1 MKVSVI
7 IPLLNEEESLK
18 ILFNKIKEVAEQ
30 NSYALEVIFV
40 DDGST
45 DGSLKEIK
53 QLHEVYQD
61 EVKYISFGRNNGK
74 AAALRVGI
82 DTASGDVIVTMDAD
96 LQDDPVAIPDM
107 IALLENGWDVVSGWK
122 KKRLDPVFTKNIPS
136 KFFNAVVSKMSGV
149 KLHDFNCGFKAYR
162 AEAAK
167 SLDIYGE
174 RHRFLPALAFWNGF
188 RVTEIVVPHHAR
200 QFGKTK
206 YGLDRFVN
214 GFFDLATLLFLRKYM
229 SRPLHFFGL
238 VGLFLV
244 LLGLGILGFFSIDWY
259 QSTFLHHD
267 DFHLRPLILFAVT
280 SIIVGVQSFSV
291 GLIGELLVNAKG
303 DKTFYIKEKAGT
315 E

>member
-1 MKVSVI
+1 MKLTVVV
-7 IPLLNEEESLK
+7 PLLNEEESLK
-18 ILFNKIKEVAEQ
+18 ILFHKIEEVARA

-45 DGSLKEIK
+45 DGSMDVLRELHKE
-53 QLHEVYQD
+53 HPE
-61 EVKYISFGRNNGK
+61 EVKFLSFGRNNGK

-82 DTASGDVIVTMDAD
+82 EAATGDIVVTMDAD
-96 LQDDPVAIPDM
+96 LQDDPVAIPEM
-107 IALLENGWDVVSGWK
+107 IAMLEDKWDVVSGWK
-122 KKRLDPVFTKNIPS
+122 KKRLDPVLSKNIPS

-174 RHRFLPALAFWNGF
+174 RHRFLPALAFWNGY
-188 RVTEIVVPHHAR
+188 RVTEVAVPHHAR

-238 VGLFLV
+238 VGLFLI
-244 LLGLGILGFFSIDWY
+244 LLGLGILGVFSIIWF
-259 QSTFLHHD
+259 QNTFINET
-267 DFHLRPLILFAVT
+267 DFHLRPLILFAVM

-303 DKTFYIKEKAGT
+303 DKSFYIKERAGL

>member
-1 MKVSVI
+1 MKLSVVV
-7 IPLLNEEESLK
+7 PLLNEEESLK
-18 ILFNKIKEVAEQ
+18 ILFDKIREVADEHL
-30 NSYALEVIFV
+30 YELEVIFV

-45 DGSLKEIK
+45 DGSKAVLTA
-53 QLHEVYQD
+53 LHQEFPSTA
-61 EVKYISFGRNNGK
+61 KFISFGRNNGK

-82 DTASGDVIVTMDAD
+82 EAADGDVIVTMDAD
-96 LQDDPVAIPDM
+96 LQDDPIAIPEM
-107 IALLENGWDVVSGWK
+107 VSLLETEWDVVSGWK
-122 KKRLDPVFTKNIPS
+122 KKRLDPVFSKNIPS

-149 KLHDFNCGFKAYR
+149 TLHDFNCGFKAYR
-162 AEAAK
+162 KEAAK

-174 RHRFLPALAFWNGF
+174 RHRFLPALAFWNGY
-188 RVTEIVVPHHAR
+188 RVTETVVPHHAR

-238 VGLFLV
+238 VGLFLI
-244 LLGLGILGFFSIDWY
+244 LLGLGILGVFSIIWF
-259 QSTFLHHD
+259 QSTFLESA

-303 DKTFYIKEKAGT
+303 DKSYYIKEKAGV
-315 E
+315 